1 MISFIEVL
9 DLSQRTIGL
18 IPAEHGT
25 DDARKLV
32 GHRSNHDVE
41 GPSGDQAIDP
51 CPEAALTASRK
62 PDQRSCAVH
71 QLSAQIAV
79 TPFADPEQPF
89 PTTGRVLARRE
100 TEPRGKAA
108 AVREDLRVD
117 DRRYHRCRDYGAD
130 TRDRCQPPGGLVV
143 TSLPQRRP
151 SRSVIFPSIARRCST

>member
-1 MISFIEVL
+1 MAQMMRASL
-9 DLSQRTIGL
+9 LATAATTTLKGRRAT
-18 IPAEHGT
+18 
-25 DDARKLV
+25 R
-32 GHRSNHDVE
+32 
-41 GPSGDQAIDP
+41 PSIHVQKRAS
-51 CPEAALTASRK
+51 TAGRK

-117 DRRYHRCRDYGAD
+117 DRRYHCSRDYGAD
-130 TRDRCQPPGGLVV
+130 TRDCCQPPGGLVV
-143 TSLPQRRP
+143 TSLPQQASVEVSDLHLDRPQVLHLKHQKFAGHRRQ
-151 SRSVIFPSIARRCST
+151 ARIVAI